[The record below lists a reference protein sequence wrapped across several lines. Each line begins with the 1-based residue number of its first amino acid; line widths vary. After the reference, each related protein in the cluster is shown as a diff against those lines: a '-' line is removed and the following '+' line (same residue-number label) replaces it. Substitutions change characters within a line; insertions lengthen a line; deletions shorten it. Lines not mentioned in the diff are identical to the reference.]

1 MSSLRVN
8 KIVNLNDN
16 GPVEFSTG
24 ATIPSGQ
31 TISGDI
37 VISTTGIVTSTSL
50 VVTSDMNLSGV
61 VTASSFQGSGIGLT
75 NVPGTPNGKGI
86 AFTLIA

>member
-16 GPVEFSTG
+16 GPVEFSKG
-24 ATIPSGQ
+24 ATLPAGQ
-31 TISGDI
+31 VINGQI
-37 VISTTGIVTSTSL
+37 VINSSGIVTSPSL
-50 VVTSDMNLSGV
+50 AVSNMNLTGV
-61 VTASSFQGSGIGLT
+61 VTATTFVGSGIGLT
-75 NVPGTPNGKGI
+75 GLPGTPNGKGI

>member
-16 GPVEFSTG
+16 GPVEFSQG
-24 ATIPSGQ
+24 AELPAGQ
-31 TISGDI
+31 
-37 VISTTGIVTSTSL
+37 VIDGQVVINSSGIVTSTSL
-50 VVTSDMNLSGV
+50 SVNGNMNLTGV
-61 VTASSFQGSGIGLT
+61 ITATTFVGSGIGLT
-75 NVPGTPNGKGI
+75 GVPGTPNGKGI